1 MTLPV
6 LFQKVLMT
14 VYLCNHT
21 AGEKEYHNILR
32 IFDTEFLT
40 LVLVFLKGYWGPNVY
55 MDASG
60 C

>member
-1 MTLPV
+1 
-6 LFQKVLMT
+6 MT